1 MSNITWFSL
10 LRDLFKSDLSRKDK
24 AIEAGLVALLVLV
37 YFSPYIVILGVL
49 WLISLI

>member
-1 MSNITWFSL
+1 MNNITWFSL

-24 AIEAGLVALLVLV
+24 AKEFGLVSLLALI

-49 WLISLI
+49 WLISLT